1 MSQIK
6 KVSRKQLSEMSGR
19 EVMRIAFIAYR
30 KLFGYMKPYKG
41 RFAMGAVF
49 GVLAGLFNA
58 VMIVGFQIIFTVVLP
73 GSASHKQHVP
83 FLGEVDPTEWVV
95 KHLPFMHTL
104 DQKAKEKEKE
114 KEKEKTNPEAGSAAA
129 PTGAAAA
136 NGTTAPASAPVDGAA
151 TTATASSPTPAATV
165 APATAPGA
173 ADTAKPEVKRKVT
186 LPVVVFFAALIPL
199 LLFIRGMLTYF
210 SNYCL
215 LWVGNQVLYDLRNDT
230 FASLLRQSIGF
241 YSRAKTGELIQI
253 VFNQAR
259 IAQQN
264 VVTLAQDLIQR
275 PVAILSIFVTL
286 LIYEPFFTISS
297 LIVFP
302 LCIGPVMA
310 VGRKVRKA
318 GAKEE
323 EEAGRIMVT
332 MHETFAGIRLVKSH
346 AREKYEMGR
355 FDRAAKKM
363 QELIMRWSKALEII
377 GPIVEAVAALGIAAG
392 LVYAWQRGIEAHT
405 FLIICM
411 ALTQIYPHAKALSR
425 IQLLMQKTVVATTSL
440 FEIMEMK
447 PDIEDAPNAEKLSR
461 VRGEIKLNNV
471 AFTYKKEDKKKGG
484 FKKATNRP
492 AVQNVTLDL
501 KPGNFY
507 ALVGPSGSGKST
519 LFSLLLRFYDP
530 DKGYITLDGHDIR
543 RVTQDSLR
551 DNIGVVSQD
560 TFLFHDTIEENIRY
574 GRLDA
579 TQEEIIE
586 AATKAHAHEFIMQQ
600 EQKYDT
606 MCGDTGSKLSGGQRQ
621 RITIARAILRNA
633 PILLLDEA
641 TSAMDSEGEKIIQ
654 EALHNLIEGRTVIA
668 IAHRLSTI
676 LEANQIIVMEHGEVS
691 DMGTHAEL
699 LQRCEL
705 YQRLYHLQFK
715 SGRVAPD
722 EAVADVNL
730 DEPYE
735 TDAIEAAES

>member
-19 EVMRIAFIAYR
+19 EVMRIALIAYR

-58 VMIVGFQIIFTVVLP
+58 VMIVGFQLIFTVVLP
-73 GSASHKQHVP
+73 GNAGQKQKVP
-83 FLGEVDPTEWVV
+83 FVGEVDPTEWV
-95 KHLPFMHTL
+95 KNLPFINKAA
-104 DQKAKEKEKE
+104 DAQVNRISGSGAKEAAAQ
-114 KEKEKTNPEAGSAAA
+114 TSPATATGAAPATTTPSAPPSAAA
-129 PTGAAAA
+129 ADASKHQDAAA
-136 NGTTAPASAPVDGAA
+136 PPV
-151 TTATASSPTPAATV
+151 
-165 APATAPGA
+165 
-173 ADTAKPEVKRKVT
+173 RKVT
-186 LPVVVFFAALIPL
+186 LPVVIFFASLIPL
-199 LLFIRGMLTYF
+199 LIFTRGMLTYF

-230 FASLLRQSIGF
+230 FSSLLRQSIGY

-275 PVAILSIFVTL
+275 PVAILSIFLAVMFYDPIFTL
-286 LIYEPFFTISS
+286 SS
-297 LIVFP
+297 LLVFP

-323 EEAGRIMVT
+323 EEAGRLMVT

-346 AREKYEMGR
+346 AREKYEMSR

-377 GPIVEAVAALGIAAG
+377 GPIVEGVAALGIAAG

-405 FLIICM
+405 FLTICLG
-411 ALTQIYPHAKALSR
+411 LTQIYPHAKALSR

-447 PDIEDAPNAEKLSR
+447 PDIEDVPNAEKLPV
-461 VRGEIKLNNV
+461 VRGELRLNNV
-471 AFTYKKEDKKKGG
+471 SFTYKKLNKKTDK
-484 FKKATNRP
+484 FKKATARP
-492 AVQNVTLDL
+492 AVQDISLDL
-501 KPGNFY
+501 MPGNFY

-519 LFSLLLRFYDP
+519 LFSLILRFYDP

-551 DNIGVVSQD
+551 DNISIVSQD

-579 TQEEIIE
+579 TKEEIIE
-586 AATKAHAHEFIMQQ
+586 AATKAHAHEFIMLQ
-600 EQKYDT
+600 EQQYAT
-606 MCGDTGSKLSGGQRQ
+606 MCGDTGSKLSGGQKQ

-654 EALHNLIEGRTVIA
+654 EAIHNLAEGRTVIA

-676 LEANQIIVMEHGEVS
+676 LEANQIIVMNHGEVV
-691 DMGTHAEL
+691 DMGPHEDL

-705 YQRLYHLQFK
+705 YQRLYHLQFENGK
-715 SGRVAPD
+715 LSPAEPVPD
-722 EAVADVNL
+722 INL

-735 TDAIEAAES
+735 TAAIEAAES

>member
-1 MSQIK
+1 MSKLK
-6 KVSRKQLSEMSGR
+6 KISRKQLSEMSGR
-19 EVMRIAFIAYR
+19 EVMRVAIIAYG

-58 VMIVGFQIIFTVVLP
+58 VMIIGFQIIFTVVLP
-73 GSASHKQHVP
+73 GSAGHKQNVP
-83 FLGEVDPTEWVV
+83 FLGEVDPTDWV
-95 KHLPFMHTL
+95 KHMPFLNNL
-104 DQKAKEKEKE
+104 DEKAREKEKA
-114 KEKEKTNPEAGSAAA
+114 KSDASATAPAATGTAVSASPPAGTATAAA
-129 PTGAAAA
+129 P
-136 NGTTAPASAPVDGAA
+136 APAPAGNTASPASPSA
-151 TTATASSPTPAATV
+151 TTTTPG
-165 APATAPGA
+165 GA
-173 ADTAKPEVKRKVT
+173 DAGKTKHEAKRKVT
-186 LPVVVFFAALIPL
+186 LPVVIFFASLIPV
-199 LLFIRGMLTYF
+199 LLFTRGMLTYF

-215 LWVGNQVLYDLRNDT
+215 LWVGNQVLYDLRNET
-230 FASLLRQSIGF
+230 FASLLRQSIGY

-275 PVAILSIFVTL
+275 PVAIIAIFVTL
-286 LIYEPFFTISS
+286 MIYEPFFTISS

-392 LVYAWQRGIEAHT
+392 LVYAWQQHIEAQT

-425 IQLLMQKTVVATTSL
+425 IQLLMQKTVVATSSL

-447 PDIEDAPNAEKLSR
+447 PDIEDVPDATVLPRS
-461 VRGEIKLNNV
+461 RGELRLHNV
-471 AFTYKKEDKKKGG
+471 SFTYKKEDKKKGG
-484 FKKATNRP
+484 FKKATKTP
-492 AVQNVTLDL
+492 AVQNITLNL

-519 LFSLLLRFYDP
+519 LFSLIMRFYDP
-530 DKGYITLDGHDIR
+530 DKGYITLDGHDVR

-551 DNIGVVSQD
+551 DNIGIVSQD
-560 TFLFHDTIEENIRY
+560 MFLFHDTIEENIRY

-579 TQEEIIE
+579 TKEEIIE
-586 AATKAHAHEFIMQQ
+586 AAKKAHAHEFIMLQ

-606 MCGDTGSKLSGGQRQ
+606 LCGDTGSKLSGGQKQ

-633 PILLLDEA
+633 PLLLLDEA

-654 EALHNLIEGRTVIA
+654 EAIHNLAEGRTVIA

-676 LEANQIIVMEHGEVS
+676 MEANQIVVMNHGE
-691 DMGTHAEL
+691 
-699 LQRCEL
+699 
-705 YQRLYHLQFK
+705 
-715 SGRVAPD
+715 
-722 EAVADVNL
+722 
-730 DEPYE
+730 
-735 TDAIEAAES
+735 

>member
-1 MSQIK
+1 MLRTRASTSRMSQLK
-6 KVSRKQLSEMSGR
+6 KISRKQLSEMSGR
-19 EVMRIAFIAYR
+19 EVMRVAIIAYR

-58 VMIVGFQIIFTVVLP
+58 VMIVGFQLIFTVVLP
-73 GSASHKQHVP
+73 GAATQKITVP
-83 FLGEVDPTEWVV
+83 FVGEVDPTDWV
-95 KHLPFMHTL
+95 KDLPFMNKDAASTAPAAP
-104 DQKAKEKEKE
+104 K
-114 KEKEKTNPEAGSAAA
+114 PEAPTGQPPAATATGAA
-129 PTGAAAA
+129 PTASTPGDTPS
-136 NGTTAPASAPVDGAA
+136 TTTGKVTTPDNKAEPV
-151 TTATASSPTPAATV
+151 
-165 APATAPGA
+165 
-173 ADTAKPEVKRKVT
+173 RKVT
-186 LPVVVFFAALIPL
+186 LPVVIFFASLIPV
-199 LLFIRGMLTYF
+199 LLFTRGMLTYF

-230 FASLLRQSIGF
+230 FASLLRQSIGY

-259 IAQQN
+259 VAQQN

-275 PVAILSIFVTL
+275 PVAILAIFVTL
-286 LIYEPFFTISS
+286 MIYEPFFTISS
-297 LIVFP
+297 LVVFP

-346 AREKYEMGR
+346 AREKYEMSR

-363 QELIMRWSKALEII
+363 QELIMRWSKALEIV

-392 LVYAWQRGIEAHT
+392 LVYAWKKGIDAHM
-405 FLIICM
+405 FLIICLG
-411 ALTQIYPHAKALSR
+411 LTQIYPHAKALSR
-425 IQLLMQKTVVATTSL
+425 IQLLMQKTVVATSSL

-447 PDIEDAPNAEKLSR
+447 PDIEDAPNAETLSR
-461 VRGEIKLNNV
+461 VRGEFKLNNV

-484 FKKATNRP
+484 LKKATNRP
-492 AVQNVTLDL
+492 AVQNITLDL

-530 DKGYITLDGHDIR
+530 DKGYITLDGHDLR

-551 DNIGVVSQD
+551 DNIGIVSQD

-586 AATKAHAHEFIMQQ
+586 AAKKAHAHEFIMQQ
-600 EQKYDT
+600 EQKYGT

-621 RITIARAILRNA
+621 RITIARAILRDA

-676 LEANQIIVMEHGEVS
+676 LEANQIIVMEHGEVV
-691 DMGTHAEL
+691 DMGSHAEL
-699 LQRCEL
+699 LQRCDL

-715 SGRVAPD
+715 SGKVAPD
-722 EAVADVNL
+722 EAVADINL

-735 TDAIEAAES
+735 TEAIEAAES

>member
-1 MSQIK
+1 MI
-6 KVSRKQLSEMSGR
+6 
-19 EVMRIAFIAYR
+19 RIAFIAYG

-41 RFAMGAVF
+41 RFATGAVF
-49 GVLAGLFNA
+49 GVLSGLFNA
-58 VMIVGFQIIFTVVLP
+58 VMIVGFQIIFTVALP
-73 GSASHKQHVP
+73 GSASHTQKIP

-95 KHLPFMHTL
+95 KHLPFLHSM
-104 DQKAKEKEKE
+104 DQKAKEK
-114 KEKEKTNPEAGSAAA
+114 AAA
-129 PTGAAAA
+129 KEGATSPAPSAS
-136 NGTTAPASAPVDGAA
+136 GTAPPV
-151 TTATASSPTPAATV
+151 TSTPAAESQT
-165 APATAPGA
+165 PATNATATTPAVAESHGA
-173 ADTAKPEVKRKVT
+173 AKHGAAHPELPRKVT
-186 LPVVVFFAALIPL
+186 LPVVIFFAALIPL
-199 LLFIRGMLTYF
+199 LLFTRGMLTYF

-264 VVTLAQDLIQR
+264 VVTLAQDIIQR
-275 PVAILSIFVTL
+275 PVAIISIFVTL

-355 FDRAAKKM
+355 FDHAAKKM

-392 LVYAWQRGIEAHT
+392 LVYAWQRGIEAQT

-447 PDIEDAPNAEKLSR
+447 PDIEDVPDAEKLPR
-461 VRGEIKLNNV
+461 VRGELKLNNV
-471 AFTYKKEDKKKGG
+471 SFTYKKADKKKGG
-484 FKKATNRP
+484 FKKATDRP
-492 AVQNVTLDL
+492 AVQNITLDL

-579 TQEEIIE
+579 TKEEIIE
-586 AATKAHAHEFIMQQ
+586 AATKAHAHEFILLQ

-621 RITIARAILRNA
+621 RITIARAILRDA

-641 TSAMDSEGEKIIQ
+641 MSAMDSEGEKIIQ
-654 EALHNLIEGRTVIA
+654 EAINNLIEGRTVIA

-676 LEANQIIVMEHGEVS
+676 LHANQIVVMEHGEVI
-691 DMGTHAEL
+691 DMGSHDEL
-699 LQRCEL
+699 LQRCDL

-715 SGRVAPD
+715 SGKVAPD

-735 TDAIEAAES
+735 TEAIEAAES

>member
-1 MSQIK
+1 MSPIK
-6 KVSRKQLSEMSGR
+6 KISRKQLAEMSGR
-19 EVMRIAFIAYR
+19 EIMRAAVVAYG
-30 KLFGYMKPYKG
+30 KLFAYMKPYRG
-41 RFAMGAVF
+41 RFFMGAIF
-49 GVLAGLFNA
+49 GILAGLFNA
-58 VMIVGFQIIFTVVLP
+58 VMIVGLQMIFTVVLP
-73 GSASHKQHVP
+73 GAATSKVVVP
-83 FLGEVDPTEWVV
+83 FVGEVDPAAWVNN
-95 KHLPFMHTL
+95 LPFIKHTRETAAEKTAEHVAQWRPTTL
-104 DQKAKEKEKE
+104 D
-114 KEKEKTNPEAGSAAA
+114 AGWNLSSVTHSEWTSWL
-129 PTGAAAA
+129 P
-136 NGTTAPASAPVDGAA
+136 GTKDD
-151 TTATASSPTPAATV
+151 SS
-165 APATAPGA
+165 
-173 ADTAKPEVKRKVT
+173 VT
-186 LPVVVFFAALIPL
+186 LPVVIFAASLIPL
-199 LLFIRGMLTYF
+199 LLFTRGMLTYF

-230 FASLLRQSIGF
+230 FSSLLRQSIGF

-259 IAQQN
+259 VAQQN
-264 VVTLAQDLIQR
+264 VVTLSQDILQR
-275 PVAILSIFVTL
+275 PVAILAIFLTL
-286 LIYEPFFTISS
+286 MFYEPFFTISS
-297 LIVFP
+297 LVVFP

-346 AREKYEMGR
+346 AREKYELSR

-363 QELIMRWSKALEII
+363 QDLIMRWSKALEII

-392 LVYAWQRGIEAHT
+392 LVYAWVKNIDAHT

-425 IQLLMQKTVVATTSL
+425 IQLLMQKTLVATTSL

-447 PDIEDAPNAEKLSR
+447 PDIADAPDATQMPRSK
-461 VRGEIKLNNV
+461 GEISINNV
-471 AFTYKKEDKKKGG
+471 SFTYKKEDKKKGG
-484 FKKATNRP
+484 YKKATVLP
-492 AVQNVTLDL
+492 AVRDITLEM

-519 LFSLLLRFYDP
+519 LFSLMLRFYDP

-543 RVTQDSLR
+543 RITQESLR
-551 DNIGVVSQD
+551 ENIGVVSQD
-560 TFLFHDTIEENIRY
+560 SFLFHDTIMENIRY

-579 TQEEIIE
+579 TKEEIIE
-586 AATKAHAHEFIMQQ
+586 AAKKAHAHDFIMLQ
-600 EQKYDT
+600 ENKYET

-654 EALHNLIEGRTVIA
+654 EAIHNLAEGRTVIA

-676 LEANQIIVMEHGEVS
+676 MEANQIVVMNHGQIV
-691 DMGTHAEL
+691 DMGPHADL
-699 LQRCEL
+699 LQRCPL
-705 YQRLYHLQFK
+705 YQRLYHLQFEN
-715 SGRVAPD
+715 GQIAP
-722 EAVADVNL
+722 ETPAPDVNL

-735 TDAIEAAES
+735 SDAAES